1 MRYVYLLVA
10 VISEGITWTLK
21 LVVKI
26 LEEITVMFRA
36 VPSVTLYVVFM
47 NDTYR
52 AIWEYL
58 NSIINQ
64 PSITYGI

>member
-1 MRYVYLLVA
+1 MRYSYLLVA

-26 LEEITVMFRA
+26 LEEITVMFRV

-52 AIWEYL
+52 AM
-58 NSIINQ
+58 
-64 PSITYGI
+64 